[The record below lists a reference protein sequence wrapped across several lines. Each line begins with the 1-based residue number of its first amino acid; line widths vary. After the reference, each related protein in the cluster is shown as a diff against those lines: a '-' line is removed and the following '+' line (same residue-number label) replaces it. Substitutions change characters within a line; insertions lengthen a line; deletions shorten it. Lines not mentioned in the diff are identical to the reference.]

1 MGNGGGRG
9 GGWCGGGVDWVGGA
23 EVSVEVGQSVRHFG
37 STVVAE
43 GMPFRKGSS
52 LVVLI
57 ANRVN

>member
-23 EVSVEVGQSVRHFG
+23 EESVGVGQSVRHFG

-43 GMPFRKGSS
+43 GMPCGKAVR
-52 LVVLI
+52 LWCLLRT
-57 ANRVN
+57 A